1 MRNPI
6 QAMIEKQ
13 VASFQQDLIE
23 AMEELQGAEITGSA
37 GGGVVKVRMTGDGK
51 VLDTEI
57 APEVVNAED
66 IELLQDLVCAAFRDA
81 LGKAAEL
88 KREKIMS
95 ATPLGAL
102 GVDLPDIF

>member
-13 VASFQQDLIE
+13 VASFQEDLAE
-23 AMEELQGAEITGSA
+23 AMEELQQAEIVGSS
-37 GGGVVKVRMTGDGK
+37 GGGAVTIRMTGDAQ
-51 VLDTEI
+51 VLETKI
-57 APEVVNAED
+57 APGVIDPDD
-66 IELLQDLVCAAFRDA
+66 IELLEDLVCAATRDA
-81 LGKAAEL
+81 LAKVAKL

-95 ATPLGAL
+95 ATPLGAM

>member
-13 VASFQQDLIE
+13 VDTFRETLAD
-23 AMEELQGAEITGSA
+23 AMEELQQAEVTGSA
-37 GGGVVKVRMTGDGK
+37 GGGVVRTHMTGDGK
-51 VLDTEI
+51 LLDVEI
-57 APEVVNAED
+57 APEVVD
-66 IELLQDLVCAAFRDA
+66 PKDVELLQDLICAAMRDA
-81 LGKAAEL
+81 LAKAAEL

-95 ATPLGAL
+95 ATPLGNL

>member
-13 VASFQQDLIE
+13 VASFQQDLAE
-23 AMEELQGAEITGSA
+23 AMEELQAAEITGSA

-57 APEVVNAED
+57 DPEVVDAED

-95 ATPLGAL
+95 ATPLGAM

>member
-13 VASFQQDLIE
+13 LGSFQEDLAE
-23 AMEELQGAEITGSA
+23 AMEELAQAEIVGSA

-51 VLDTEI
+51 VLDAEIDREI
-57 APEVVNAED
+57 ADPEDV
-66 IELLQDLVCAAFRDA
+66 ELLEDLVCAAIRDA
-81 LGKAAEL
+81 LAKASEM

-95 ATPLGAL
+95 ATPLGAM

>member
-13 VASFQQDLIE
+13 VAGFQQDLAE
-23 AMEELQGAEITGSA
+23 AMEELQGAEILGSA

-57 APEVVNAED
+57 APEVVDVED

-95 ATPLGAL
+95 ATPLGAM

>member
-13 VASFQQDLIE
+13 VASFQQDLAE

-57 APEVVNAED
+57 APEVVDAAD

-95 ATPLGAL
+95 ATPLGAM
-102 GVDLPDIF
+102 GVELPDIF

>member
-13 VASFQQDLIE
+13 VAGFQQDLAE
-23 AMEELQGAEITGSA
+23 AMEELQGAEILGSA

-57 APEVVNAED
+57 APEVVDAED

-95 ATPLGAL
+95 ATPLGAM